1 MQLHLVQKVV
11 LQRDSGETWDQARL
25 DQFKVDNRV
34 SGEEN
39 SLDTNDTLNKGLE
52 GLT

>member
-1 MQLHLVQKVV
+1 MDVIEKIGLQLHLVQKMA
-11 LQRDSGETWDQARL
+11 LQRDSGETQDQARL

-39 SLDTNDTLNKGLE
+39 R
-52 GLT
+52 

>member
-1 MQLHLVQKVV
+1 MV
-11 LQRDSGETWDQARL
+11 LQRDSGETCDQAKL

-34 SGEEN
+34 SGEDN
-39 SLDTNDTLNKGLE
+39 RLDPNDALNKGLE